1 MAAQVTEADQ
11 ITQNFLAPTINSE
24 NCFMDCVRDF
34 TTREVKPES
43 TCSESSG
50 LMGPRQRTTAL

>member
-11 ITQNFLAPTINSE
+11 ITQFKEFL
-24 NCFMDCVRDF
+24 
-34 TTREVKPES
+34 EVKPE
-43 TCSESSG
+43 EYHIAQKAG